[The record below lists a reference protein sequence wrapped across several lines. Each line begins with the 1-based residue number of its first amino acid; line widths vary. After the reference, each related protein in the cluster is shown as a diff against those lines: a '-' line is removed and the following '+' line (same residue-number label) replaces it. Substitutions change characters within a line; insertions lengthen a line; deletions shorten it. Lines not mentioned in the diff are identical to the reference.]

1 MGTWLRK
8 IDFTATGTKA
18 RAMSLRIW
26 KRINLIP
33 GVRANISKR
42 GLSLSLGH
50 RGFWYTLGS
59 HGHRVTA
66 GIPGTGIYWTE
77 QTRLSPNG
85 RVHAGHRLLTA
96 FLIFAALYAIFR

>member
-1 MGTWLRK
+1 MP
-8 IDFTATGTKA
+8 
-18 RAMSLRIW
+18 LRIW

-33 GVRANISKR
+33 GVRANVSKR

-50 RGFWYTLGS
+50 RGFWYTLGT

-77 QTRLSPNG
+77 KVSPG
-85 RVHAGHRLLTA
+85 RHVRGGHRLLTLL
-96 FLIFAALYAIFR
+96 FVLLVFYAIFR

>member
-1 MGTWLRK
+1 MG
-8 IDFTATGTKA
+8 
-18 RAMSLRIW
+18 LRIW

-33 GVRANISKR
+33 GVRANVSRR

-77 QTRLSPNG
+77 QTRSG
-85 RVHAGHRLLTA
+85 RPVHGGHRLLTA
-96 FLIFAALYAIFR
+96 FLVCAVLYAIFH